1 MMLTIRLPEEIE
13 SQLELI
19 TVLEHKTKT
28 EVMRSALSEYLDKRL
43 PEKSAYELG
52 KDFFGKHSSHSGD
65 LSITYKDRLKKK
77 LHEKHSH

>member
-1 MMLTIRLPEEIE
+1 MLTIRLPEEIE

-19 TVLEHKTKT
+19 TTLEHKTKT
-28 EVMRSALSEYLDKRL
+28 EIMRSALSEYLGKRL

-52 KDFFGKHSSHSGD
+52 KDFFGKHSSDNGD
-65 LSITYKDRLKKK
+65 LSTTYKDRLKKK